1 MLTKTSI
8 SAVRALLVIAGQESV
23 PLWSP
28 RRLAELLNESA
39 TYMAKV
45 VRHLVR
51 VGILHAERGAKGG
64 VALAKPPEVVRL
76 LDIVEACQ
84 GTVVGDY
91 CRSSP
96 GLLTPCPFHR
106 ASFELHQAI
115 TGVLARWSLAA
126 LLAEPSSA
134 YEMCRM
140 EGVPQPLA
148 IRLRSSI
155 RS

>member
-1 MLTKTSI
+1 MLTKTSV
-8 SAVRALLVIAGQESV
+8 SAIRALLVIAGQESD

-28 RRLAELLNESA
+28 RRLAELLDESP

-45 VRHLVR
+45 IRHLVR

-64 VALAKPPEVVRL
+64 VVLAKPPEIVRL
-76 LDIVEACQ
+76 LDVVEACQ
-84 GTVVGDY
+84 GAIVGDY

-96 GLLTPCPFHR
+96 GRRPPCAFHR

-134 YEMCRM
+134 YETCLMA
-140 EGVPQPLA
+140 GVPPPLA
-148 IRLRSSI
+148 IRLPSSI
-155 RS
+155 QS